1 MPIPE
6 QLKDYAARL
15 GFPTSETMGAIFS
28 ILFADDEALKL
39 AAAMPGTAPELA
51 RKTGIPEDRVT
62 AILKDLTRK
71 GVVNH
76 VVRKDSYR
84 LFPAM
89 IELRDATVMV
99 DDHPKELVLLWE
111 KLVRQEMP
119 ALVPAFK
126 ELKVPPMLRAV
137 PIEETVQPGG
147 AVLDVDSAR
156 RIFTEAA
163 LITAVPC
170 PCRTQAKAVGRSP
183 DCPAPPTAVCMQT
196 NGFAEAVIDRGIGER
211 LTNAEAIARIGHA
224 EDAGLMHLVRNN
236 VKEDM
241 FMCNCCSCC
250 CTGLFM
256 INELGYREAYARS
269 RFVVRYDEDL
279 CTGCG
284 LCGDRC
290 QIHAITM
297 DERAVVDTDRC
308 FGCGNCALICPS
320 GALSLVE
327 ARPVE
332 SIRRT

>member
-1 MPIPE
+1 MPIPNE
-6 QLKDYAARL
+6 LKDYAARL
-15 GFPTSETMGAIFS
+15 GFPTSETIGRIFS
-28 ILFADDEALKL
+28 ILFAGDEILKL
-39 AAAMPGTAPELA
+39 AAAMPGTAAELA
-51 RKTGIPEDRVT
+51 KKTGIPQTRVDT
-62 AILKDLTRK
+62 VLKDLTHK

-76 VVRKDSYR
+76 VVRKGSYR

-89 IELRDATVMV
+89 IELRDATIMV
-99 DDHPKELVLLWE
+99 DDHPKELALLWE
-111 KLVRQEMP
+111 RLVRNEMP
-119 ALVPAFK
+119 ALIGAFK

-137 PIEETVQPGG
+137 PIEETVEPRG

-156 RIFTEAA
+156 KIFSEAA

-170 PCRTQAKAVGRSP
+170 PCRTQARAVGRSP
-183 DCPAPPTAVCMQT
+183 DCPAPANSVCMQT
-196 NGFAEAVIDRGIGER
+196 NGFAEAVVDRGIGER
-211 LTNAEAIARIGHA
+211 LTNADALRRIGDA
-224 EDAGLMHLVRNN
+224 EDAGLVHLVRNN
-236 VKEDM
+236 VKDDM

-269 RFVVRYDEDL
+269 RFVVKYDEDS

-284 LCGDRC
+284 LCEERC
-290 QIHAITM
+290 QLHAITM
-297 DERAVVDTDRC
+297 GEHAVVDTDKC

-320 GALSLVE
+320 EALSLVE

>member
-1 MPIPE
+1 MPIPD
-6 QLKDYAARL
+6 QLKDYATRL
-15 GFPTSETMGAIFS
+15 GFPTSDTIGRIFS

-39 AAAMPGTAPELA
+39 AAAMPGTAAELA
-51 RKTGIPEDRVT
+51 GKTNIPQARVET
-62 AILKDLTRK
+62 ILKDLTRK

-76 VVRKDSYR
+76 VVRKGSYR

-99 DDHPKELVLLWE
+99 NDHPKELALLWE
-111 KLVRQEMP
+111 QLVRKEMP
-119 ALVPAFK
+119 VLIPAFK

-137 PIEETVQPGG
+137 PIEETVDPRG

-156 RIFTEAA
+156 RLFTDAA

-170 PCRTQAKAVGRSP
+170 PCRTQARAVGRSP
-183 DCPAPPTAVCMQT
+183 DCPAPKDSVCMQT

-211 LTNAEAIARIGHA
+211 LTNAEALKRIGQA
-224 EDAGLMHLVRNN
+224 EDAGLVHLVRNN

-256 INELGYREAYARS
+256 INDLGYREAYARS
-269 RFVVRYDEDL
+269 RFVVKYDRES

-284 LCGDRC
+284 LCEGRC
-290 QIHAITM
+290 QLHAITM
-297 DERAVVDTDRC
+297 DDQAVVDTDKC
-308 FGCGNCALICPS
+308 FGCGNCALVCPS

-327 ARPVE
+327 TRPVE
-332 SIRRT
+332 SIRNT

>member
-1 MPIPE
+1 MPIPD

-15 GFPTSETMGAIFS
+15 GFPTSETMGAILS
-28 ILFADDEALKL
+28 ILFHDEPSRLL
-39 AAAMPGTAPELA
+39 AAAMPGTAAELA
-51 RKTGIPEDRVT
+51 QKTGIPQDRVD
-62 AILKDLTRK
+62 AMLADLTRK

-76 VVRKDSYR
+76 VIRKGSYR

-89 IELRDATVMV
+89 IELRDATVMI
-99 DDHPKELVLLWE
+99 DDHPKELILLWE

-119 ALVPAFK
+119 ALVPAFRQ
-126 ELKVPPMLRAV
+126 LKVPPMLRAV
-137 PIEETVQPGG
+137 PIEETVNPKG
-147 AVLDVDSAR
+147 AVLDIDSAR

-170 PCRTQAKAVGRSP
+170 PCRTQAKAVGRSS
-183 DCPAPPTAVCMQT
+183 DCPAPETSVCMQT
-196 NGFAEAVIDRGIGER
+196 NGFAEAVIDRGVGER
-211 LTNAEAIARIGHA
+211 LTSAEALRRIGEA
-224 EDAGLMHLVRNN
+224 EDAGLVHLVRNN

-269 RFVVRYDEDL
+269 RFVVKYDEDS

-284 LCGDRC
+284 LCEDRC
-290 QIHAITM
+290 QLHAITM
-297 DERAVVDTDRC
+297 DERAVVDIDRC

-327 ARPVE
+327 TRPVE

>member
-1 MPIPE
+1 MPIPD
-6 QLKDYAARL
+6 QLKGYAARL
-15 GFPTSETMGAIFS
+15 GFPTSETMGAILCL
-28 ILFADDEALKL
+28 LFADETSLAL
-39 AAAMPGTAPELA
+39 AAAMPGTASELA
-51 RKTGIPEDRVT
+51 ERAGIPAERAK
-62 AILKDLTRK
+62 AILADLTRK

-99 DDHPKELVLLWE
+99 DDHPRQLVLLWE

-119 ALVPAFK
+119 ALIPAFK

-137 PIEETVQPGG
+137 PIEETVQPRG

-156 RIFTEAA
+156 RLFTEAA

-183 DCPAPPTAVCMQT
+183 DCPAPASSVCMQT

-211 LTNAEAIARIGHA
+211 LTNAEALKRIGQA
-224 EDAGLMHLVRNN
+224 EDAGLVHLVRNN
-236 VKEDM
+236 IKQDM

-256 INELGYREAYARS
+256 INDLGYRDAYARS
-269 RFVVRYDEDL
+269 RFVVKYDRDA
-279 CTGCG
+279 CTECG
-284 LCGDRC
+284 LCEDRC
-290 QIHAITM
+290 QLHAITM
-297 DERAVVDTDRC
+297 DGRAVVDLDKC
-308 FGCGNCALICPS
+308 FGCGNCALACPS

-332 SIRRT
+332 SIRNT

>member
-1 MPIPE
+1 MPIPD

-15 GFPTSETMGAIFS
+15 GFPGSETMGRILS
-28 ILFADDEALKL
+28 ILFADPEAMRL
-39 AAAMPGTAPELA
+39 AAAMPGTAAELSGCA
-51 RKTGIPEDRVT
+51 GIPQVRAE

-99 DDHPKELVLLWE
+99 DEHPQELIALWE
-111 KLVRQEMP
+111 TLVRTEMP
-119 ALVPAFK
+119 LLIPALK
-126 ELKVPPMLRAV
+126 QLNVPPMLRAV
-137 PIEETVQPGG
+137 PIEETVEPRG

-170 PCRTQAKAVGRSP
+170 PCRTQARAVGRSP
-183 DCPAPPTAVCMQT
+183 DCPAPENSVCMQT

-211 LTNAEAIARIGHA
+211 LTNAEALERIGQA
-224 EDAGLMHLVRNN
+224 EDAGLVHLVRNN
-236 VKEDM
+236 IKEDM

-256 INELGYREAYARS
+256 INELAYRDAYARS
-269 RFVVRYDEDL
+269 RFVVKYEEES
-279 CTGCG
+279 CAGCG
-284 LCGDRC
+284 LCEERC
-290 QIHAITM
+290 QLHAITM
-297 DERAVVDTDRC
+297 DERAVVDLDKC
-308 FGCGNCALICPS
+308 FGCGNCALVCPS
-320 GALSLVE
+320 GSLSLVE

-332 SIRRT
+332 SIRKT

>member
-1 MPIPE
+1 MPIPNE
-6 QLKDYAARL
+6 LKDYAARL
-15 GFPTSETMGAIFS
+15 GFPTSETMGRIFS
-28 ILFADDEALKL
+28 ILFADGEALKL
-39 AAAMPGTAPELA
+39 AAAMPGTAAELA
-51 RKTGIPEDRVT
+51 GKTGIPQSRAET
-62 AILKDLTRK
+62 ILKDLTRK

-76 VVRKDSYR
+76 VVRKGSYR

-89 IELRDATVMV
+89 IELRDATIVV
-99 DDHPKELVLLWE
+99 DDLPKELAHLWE
-111 KLVRQEMP
+111 RLVRKEMP
-119 ALVPAFK
+119 GLIPAFK

-137 PIEETVQPGG
+137 PIEETVEPHG

-156 RIFTEAA
+156 KIFTEAA
-163 LITAVPC
+163 LITAIPC

-183 DCPAPPTAVCMQT
+183 DCPAPANSVCMQT
-196 NGFAEAVIDRGIGER
+196 NGFAEAVVDRGIGEW
-211 LTNAEAIARIGHA
+211 LTNAEALKRIGDA
-224 EDAGLMHLVRNN
+224 EDAGLVHLVRNN

-269 RFVVRYDEDL
+269 RFVVKYDEGS

-284 LCGDRC
+284 LCEERC
-290 QIHAITM
+290 QLHAITM
-297 DERAVVDTDRC
+297 EDMAVVDTDKC
-308 FGCGNCALICPS
+308 FGCGNCALVCPS
-320 GALSLVE
+320 GALTLGE

>member
-1 MPIPE
+1 MPIPD

-15 GFPTSETMGAIFS
+15 GFPGSETIGRIFS
-28 ILFADDEALKL
+28 ILFADEAAVKL
-39 AAAMPGTAPELA
+39 AAAMPGTAAELA
-51 RKTGIPEDRVT
+51 EKTGIPQKRVE
-62 AILKDLTRK
+62 AILADLTHK

-76 VVRKDSYR
+76 VIRKGSYR

-89 IELRDATVMV
+89 IELRDATIMV
-99 DDHPKELVLLWE
+99 NSYPRELAQLWE
-111 KLVRQEMP
+111 RLIREEMS
-119 ALVPAFK
+119 ALIPAFK
-126 ELKVPPMLRAV
+126 ELNLPPVLRVV
-137 PIEETVQPGG
+137 PIEETVKPQG

-170 PCRTQAKAVGRSP
+170 PCRTQARILGRSP
-183 DCPAPPTAVCMQT
+183 NCPAPENSVCMQT

-211 LTNAEAIARIGHA
+211 LTNPEAAKRIGDA
-224 EDAGLMHLVRNN
+224 EDAGLVHLVRNN
-236 VKEDM
+236 IKEDM

-269 RFVVRYDEDL
+269 RFVVRYDRES

-284 LCGDRC
+284 LCEDRC
-290 QIHAITM
+290 QLHAITM
-297 DERAVVDTDRC
+297 DGRAVVDIDRC
-308 FGCGNCALICPS
+308 KGCGNCALICPS
-320 GALSLVE
+320 GALSLAE
-327 ARPVE
+327 TRPVE